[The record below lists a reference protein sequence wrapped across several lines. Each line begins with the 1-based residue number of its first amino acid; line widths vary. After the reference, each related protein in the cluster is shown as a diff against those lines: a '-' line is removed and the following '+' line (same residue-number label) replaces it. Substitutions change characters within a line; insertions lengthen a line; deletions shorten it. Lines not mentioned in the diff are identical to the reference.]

1 MTEKTNADKEFQ
13 QQALFDLDFK
23 KGLER
28 TANDEYRYADDAGKS
43 VSSYEKDI
51 NAQTKGLNQER
62 LLGSA
67 IRGVEIAMEGCSP
80 ELRSQVTTYLDNL
93 INKSHYTLKSE
104 RDEQSKPIDVDGSKK
119 SLWGKLKNKAK
130 NFLKPFNKKL
140 QIEDAIGRLRDD
152 MIKNPDYYE
161 GLKGEFGHAS
171 FKEISEKHK
180 STMNMY
186 ADRRVDSAIRKNEA
200 SHVMEDSLNNANKA
214 QAKVDA
220 INQVRDNAAKE
231 IELKNMARE
240 TTGIKDINANTGI
253 DKLAEKAKEMEGLTP
268 AQRLAKRME
277 MLRGTGKQEQKAT
290 VKREID
296 TQTLNKIMSDKT
308 KNI

>member
-23 KGLER
+23 KDLER
-28 TANDEYRYADDAGKS
+28 TANDEYRYADHAGKS
-43 VSSYEKDI
+43 VSSYEKAI
-51 NAQTKGLNQER
+51 NAETKGLEEER

-67 IRGVEIAMEGCSP
+67 IRGVEIAMDGCSP
-80 ELRSQVTTYLDNL
+80 ELRSQVTAYLDNL
-93 INKSHYTLKSE
+93 INKPHYRLKSE

-130 NFLKPFNKKL
+130 NFWKPFNKKL

-180 STMNMY
+180 RTMNMY

-200 SHVMEDSLNNANKA
+200 FHVMEDSLNIANKA

-290 VKREID
+290 VKREVNS
-296 TQTLNKIMSDKT
+296 QVMSKALADRVKQA
-308 KNI
+308 